1 MNPAAISF
9 VISFLIVAFLL
20 GENYLSHCF
29 TGLEPSLIS
38 ILCSANSLGT
48 PDMSAGFQ
56 AKISLLSRRK
66 LVSASS
72 YFADRWALMVAVFVG
87 SPVPRSI
94 CFTLA
99 SFGGARMLGLLA
111 GISSSSWL
119 VSAAIVAISFLPSF
133 ACAFAAIWIAYT
145 SQSNARFKSLQRER
159 TPLGPGILSNRYG

>member
-1 MNPAAISF
+1 MNLVAIGF
-9 VISFLIVAFLL
+9 VISFLIAAFLS
-20 GENYLSHCF
+20 GENRLRRCF

-48 PDMSAGFQ
+48 PGMSAGFQ

-87 SPVPRSI
+87 SSVPRSI
-94 CFTLA
+94 CLTLA

-145 SQSNARFKSLQRER
+145 SQSNACFKSL
-159 TPLGPGILSNRYG
+159 

>member
-9 VISFLIVAFLL
+9 VISFLIAAFLS
-20 GENYLSHCF
+20 GENCHSHCF

-38 ILCSANSLGT
+38 IPCSANSLGT
-48 PDMSAGFQ
+48 PGMLAGFQ
-56 AKISLLSRRK
+56 VKISLLSQRK
-66 LVSASS
+66 LVSANS
-72 YFADRWALMVAVFVG
+72 YFADRWALIVAVFVG

-119 VSAAIVAISFLPSF
+119 VSAAIVAISFLPLV
-133 ACAFAAIWIAYT
+133 ACALAAICIA
-145 SQSNARFKSLQRER
+145 
-159 TPLGPGILSNRYG
+159 